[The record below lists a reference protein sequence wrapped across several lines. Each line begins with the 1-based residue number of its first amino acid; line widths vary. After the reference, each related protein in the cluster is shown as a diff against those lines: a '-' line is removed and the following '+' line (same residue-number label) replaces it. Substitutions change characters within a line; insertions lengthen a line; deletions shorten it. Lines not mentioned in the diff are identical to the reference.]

1 MSQSYEL
8 WLESFGFNL
17 KSTVV
22 AGEWIRGGKKGELAA
37 KSFEDGL
44 GGVLKNWRT
53 GEVHYWFSSDQQ
65 NLSPVEQEKRKQ
77 DAATLK
83 RAREFAQNL
92 LYADVAKKAKML
104 FDGAPRA
111 SEDHPYL
118 VRKRVKPYGIKQ
130 VNGNLLIPVYSPLGL
145 IQSIQFIDEAGVKK
159 FMKGGKMLG
168 GRHFIGE
175 FASDKP
181 IYVAEGYST
190 AASVYEDVQCLTVIA
205 FNAGNLLNVA
215 TDLRKQ
221 LTDIEIV
228 ITGDSDVTGQK
239 YADIAAQAVNG
250 TTLIPDFGNNPYGYT
265 DWNEYLNFMVTA

>member
-1 MSQSYEL
+1 MSQFYEL

-22 AGEWIRGGKKGELAA
+22 AGEWIRSGKKGELAA
-37 KSFEDGL
+37 KLFEDGL

-53 GEVHYWFSSDQQ
+53 GEVHYWFSSGQQ
-65 NLSPVEQEKRKQ
+65 NLSPVEQEKRRQ
-77 DAATLK
+77 DAESLK
-83 RAREFAQNL
+83 RSREIAQNL
-92 LYADVAKKAKML
+92 LYADVAKKAKIL
-104 FDGAPRA
+104 FDEAPKA
-111 SEDHPYL
+111 SEGHPYL
-118 VRKRVKPYGIKQ
+118 VRKRVKPFGIKQ
-130 VNGNLLIPVYSPLGL
+130 ANGNLLIPVYSPLGL
-145 IQSIQFIDEAGVKK
+145 IQSIQFIDEAGDKK
-159 FMKGGKMLG
+159 FMKGGKMLS

-190 AASVYEDVQCLTVIA
+190 AASVYEDAQCLTVIA

-221 LTDIEIV
+221 LPDVEIV
-228 ITGDSDVTGQK
+228 IAGDSDVTGQK

-250 TTLIPDFGNNPYGYT
+250 TALFPDFGDNPKGYS